1 MAEVNYPYKNLSL
14 KNIKGERWKDVPGL
28 ELYARISGFGR
39 LKRLPY
45 ILEYSDDRMFHKPE
59 KIIKP
64 VVINIQNRFT
74 NDSLCFLRTTITIH
88 GQVYNFSPTRLVYHC
103 FKKPFDLDDDTV
115 LILTKNRDGLD
126 IRLPNLKLGSHRE
139 KQKRIFVLK
148 RRVPIAPGEKGRLRS
163 IITSRAVNSKQ
174 VTQYNLQ
181 GKKIKTYP
189 SVVSVAKETG
199 ISHSHISTRARGIEF
214 SAGGFI
220 WRYGKKARIDMQP
233 MLELTEQRRK
243 ANKDAFGKKVTQFSM
258 NGKRL
263 AMFEC
268 IKDAAKATGVER
280 GEISKVMRNK
290 NNRFSAGGFYW
301 KKGYGP
307 TKIDLLIE

>member
-1 MAEVNYPYKNLSL
+1 M
-14 KNIKGERWKDVPGL
+14 NIP
-28 ELYARISGFGR
+28 
-39 LKRLPY
+39 
-45 ILEYSDDRMFHKPE
+45 
-59 KIIKP
+59 
-64 VVINIQNRFT
+64 NRFM

-103 FKKPFDLDDDTV
+103 FIKPFDLEDDTV
-115 LILTKNRDGLD
+115 LILAKNRDGLD
-126 IRLPNLKLGSHRE
+126 IRLSNLKLGSQE

-148 RRVPIAPGEKGRLRS
+148 RRVPIAPGEKGRS
-163 IITSRAVNSKQ
+163 KGTIISRAVNSKQ

-181 GKKIKTYP
+181 GRRIKTYP
-189 SVVSVAKETG
+189 SVRSAVKETG
-199 ISHSHISTRARGIEF
+199 ISETHISTRARGIEF

-243 ANKDAFGKKVTQFSM
+243 RNKEVFGKKVTQYSM

-263 AMFEC
+263 AMFPC
-268 IKDAAKATGVER
+268 IKDASKATGIER

-301 KKGYGP
+301 QKEYGP
-307 TKIDLLIE
+307 AKIVPPLQDI

>member
-1 MAEVNYPYKNLSL
+1 MVKVKYHYQNLSL

-28 ELYARISGFGR
+28 ELYARISSYGR

-45 ILEYSDDRMFHKPE
+45 VLEYSDGRMFHKPE

-64 VVINIQNRFT
+64 VVVNIQNRFM
-74 NDSLCFLRTTITIH
+74 NDSLFFLRTTITIH

-103 FKKPFDLDDDTV
+103 FIKPFDLEDDTV

-126 IRLPNLKLGSHRE
+126 IRLSNLKLGSHRE

-148 RRVPIAPGEKGRLRS
+148 RRVPIAPGEKGRS
-163 IITSRAVNSKQ
+163 KGIITSRAVNSKQ

-189 SVVSVAKETG
+189 SVTSAVKETG
-199 ISHSHISTRARGIEF
+199 ISQTHISTRARGIEF

-220 WRYGKKARIDMQP
+220 WRYGNKARIDMQP

-243 ANKDAFGKKVTQFSM
+243 RNKEVFGKKVTQYSM

-263 AMFEC
+263 AMFPC

-280 GEISKVMRNK
+280 VKYPR
-290 NNRFSAGGFYW
+290 
-301 KKGYGP
+301 
-307 TKIDLLIE
+307 